1 MIQPTALSLRAEA
14 ACRLLNLSIGLHRTQ
29 VLIVG
34 GRSFVSRLEAPDFD
48 GLQVQR
54 QGILLRMLSITESYC
69 ADHLL
74 EVAEVDVEPA
84 ASEVRARIWNQSSIG
99 AISTWSGIQDSYKKW
114 LSIRPDWNRLNR
126 LVEVRNAIAHGL
138 GELTRMQRIKR
149 VSTVDKIKA
158 AGIRIDGDRIVL
170 EERDLDQ
177 AKRDCVALIT
187 EIDLL
192 TQKH

>member
-1 MIQPTALSLRAEA
+1 MIQPTAMSLRAEA

-29 VLIVG
+29 VQVLG

-84 ASEVRARIWNQSSIG
+84 ASEVRARIWDQSSIG

-114 LSIRPDWNRLNR
+114 FSIRPNWNNLNR
-126 LVEVRNAIAHGL
+126 LVEVRNSIAHGL
-138 GELTRMQRIKR
+138 GELTRMQRAKR
-149 VSTVDKIKA
+149 VSTVEKITA
-158 AGIRIDGDRIVL
+158 AGIRMDGNRIVL
-170 EERDLDQ
+170 EESDLDQ
-177 AKRDCVALIT
+177 AKRHCVALIT

-192 TQKH
+192 THKH

>member
-14 ACRLLNLSIGLHRTQ
+14 ACRLLNLTIGLHRTQ
-29 VLIVG
+29 VQVLG

-74 EVAEVDVEPA
+74 EVAEVAVEPA
-84 ASEVRARIWNQSSIG
+84 ASEVRARIWDQSSIG
-99 AISTWSGIQDSYKKW
+99 AISTWSGIQDSYKRW
-114 LSIRPDWNRLNR
+114 FSIRPNWNDLNR
-126 LVEVRNAIAHGL
+126 LVEVRNSIAHGL
-138 GELTRMQRIKR
+138 GELTRMQRTKR

-158 AGIRIDGDRIVL
+158 AGIRLDGNRIVL
-170 EERDLDQ
+170 EESDLDQ
-177 AKRDCVALIT
+177 AKRHCVALIT
-187 EIDLL
+187 EIDMM
-192 TQKH
+192 TRKP